1 MRFPRCVLTPGGHP
15 DVLPSVGSVKI
26 TPTLARETFVQ
37 LILKR
42 GWRPQIVPSCFVG
55 TGHSSSVLLT
65 PRRRP
70 SGRPA
75 AFPHPL
81 QLSASRIPP
90 AHPLPRCSRRPAAPR
105 CHGRRTAAHRPSLG
119 TVGAGRCPP
128 RALRSSTCGCAQP
141 LRDPP
146 LRLGGRQSRS
156 GSGGTALRNDGG
168 GGLSPRNRGGGRC

>member
-90 AHPLPRCSRRPAAPR
+90 AHPPHVA
-105 CHGRRTAAHRPSLG
+105 HGAR
-119 TVGAGRCPP
+119 PP
-128 RALRSSTCGCAQP
+128 RGATG
-141 LRDPP
+141 
-146 LRLGGRQSRS
+146 GGRQRTARLSAQWVPGAALPERSVPRRAAARSRCGIRRCAS
-156 GSGGTALRNDGG
+156 AGGSPGLGRGGTALRNDGG